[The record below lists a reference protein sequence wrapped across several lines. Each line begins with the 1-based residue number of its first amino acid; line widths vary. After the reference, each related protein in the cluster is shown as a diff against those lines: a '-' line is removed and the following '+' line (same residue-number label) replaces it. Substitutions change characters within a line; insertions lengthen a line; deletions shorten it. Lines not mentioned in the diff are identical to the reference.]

1 MNFHSP
7 NWLYL
12 ALVAVVAIVSIYA
25 WAAKIRK
32 ENLRK
37 FASLKLLPELSKSYS
52 GTKSKIKAAMFTLGV
67 VAIFIALARPQY
79 GYRWEETR
87 AKGVDVIFA
96 IDTSKSMLAED
107 IAPNRLERAK
117 LAVLDLAEML
127 KGDRIG
133 IVAFSGQ
140 AFLQCPLTLDYD
152 AFRMSLE
159 ALDTNVIQR
168 GGTNIAAAITEAETA
183 FAKTNAKKI
192 LVLISDG
199 EELEASALSKAKEA
213 AKNGVAIYTLGV
225 GGIKGEAITITNEF
239 GRSVKLR
246 DESGKIVTSKLN
258 EKVLSEIAN
267 ATGGFYGKI
276 SSEAV
281 EKIFTDGIK
290 KAPQEELASRMK
302 RLAIE
307 RFQIPLAVAILLI
320 ALESLVGTRRF
331 FIRRGKTLG
340 AIVLLCALS
349 LAPDTIQAQEIEPKE
364 NNVSNQQP
372 ATSTTAPEKT
382 KPEIIQEKEQP
393 DARELFNSGIDLYKK
408 GEYAQ
413 AKNAFEDAMKLAP
426 EDFKTHAKAIY
437 NIANAEYKM
446 AVNPLVDVS
455 SPAEITSEANQAVNA
470 DATLQAQGNSLL
482 QQGQPLLKQEQENIA
497 KAKTK
502 EEKKA
507 ALKNSPLKNQQF
519 QQQLKQVI
527 SQCETIQNLP
537 DELDKKIA
545 SGKTA
550 WEKSLEDVNHCA
562 DLYKD
567 SLNLDANFSDAKT
580 NLKIAQESAKK
591 LQSQNL
597 QFDNLKTQTKILRE
611 HFKKL
616 EELKNELKKLVRD
629 DNNQNNQ
636 QNNQNKDNKDNQQ
649 NQNNQNNQQN
659 QNQNSQD
666 KNQSQQDKKDNSNK
680 NKSDKGQK
688 QNQND
693 QNKQN
698 NQDKS
703 QADKD
708 KNNQDGDERKDK
720 QNQDK
725 SDKSDKS
732 KDEQAIE
739 NKPEQKQDKQK
750 DQAEQQADKEKEDK
764 QQSSINPAEQK
775 QAQEQKTQSAKSAGD
790 KEENQDNYR
799 KAEGVMTK
807 AEAKNLLESMKDG
820 EKILPLRGFGEQKQR
835 FEKSYKDW

>member
-12 ALVAVVAIVSIYA
+12 ALVAVVAIVAIYA
-25 WAAKIRK
+25 WAARTRAK
-32 ENLRK
+32 NLRK

-183 FAKTNAKKI
+183 FAKTSAKKI

-199 EELEASALSKAKEA
+199 EELEASALSKSKDA
-213 AKNGVAIYTLGV
+213 AKNGVTIYTLGV
-225 GGIKGEAITITNEF
+225 GGVKGEAITITNEF

-307 RFQIPLAVAILLI
+307 RFQIPLAIAILLL

-331 FIRRGKTLG
+331 FIRGGKTLS
-340 AIVLLCALS
+340 AVALLCALS
-349 LAPDTIQAQEIEPKE
+349 FAPDTMQAQETLSKE
-364 NNVSNQQP
+364 IKTSSEQP
-372 ATSTTAPEKT
+372 TTTQVPEKPKT
-382 KPEIIQEKEQP
+382 EIAQENQKP

-413 AKNAFEDAMKLAP
+413 AKLAFEDAMKLAP
-426 EDFKTHAKAIY
+426 EDFNTHSKAIY

-455 SPAEITSEANQAVNA
+455 SPAEIAGETNQAVSTE
-470 DATLQAQGNSLL
+470 ATLQAQGNSLL
-482 QQGQPLLKQEQENIA
+482 QQGKPLLKQEQENLS

-502 EEKKA
+502 EEKET

-527 SQCETIQNLP
+527 SQCETIQKLP
-537 DELDKKIA
+537 DELDKKIT

-550 WEKSLEDVNHCA
+550 WEKSLEDVKHCA
-562 DLYKD
+562 DLYAD
-567 SLNLDANFSDAKT
+567 SLNLDPNFSDAKT
-580 NLKIAQESAKK
+580 NLKIAQESAQK

-597 QFDNLKTQTKILRE
+597 QFDNLKTQTKLLRE
-611 HFKKL
+611 RFKKL

-636 QNNQNKDNKDNQQ
+636 QNQDQQ
-649 NQNNQNNQQN
+649 NNQNQNNQQN
-659 QNQNSQD
+659 QNQNNQD

-680 NKSDKGQK
+680 DKSDK
-688 QNQND
+688 NQDQDKND
-693 QNKQN
+693 QNKQDN
-698 NQDKS
+698 KDKS

-708 KNNQDGDERKDK
+708 KNKINQNGDERKDEK
-720 QNQDK
+720 NQDK

-739 NKPEQKQDKQK
+739 NKPEQKQDKQTDK
-750 DQAEQQADKEKEDK
+750 AQQQPDKAKEDK
-764 QQSSINPAEQK
+764 QQSSANPAEQK
-775 QAQEQKTQSAKSAGD
+775 QAQEQKAQSAQSAGD